1 VRGRRCRAPPGSR
14 AGSSHRGAGT
24 AHALPTRC
32 NIATEVACGFDVTLA
47 WHAALRYMPSAGN
60 APFWALSSL
69 GGDRS
74 VIDEREPL
82 RGYGADRFI
91 DRNMFATG
99 LELRTSVVNLNAFGT
114 HVSVE
119 AAPFLDAGKVFA
131 ALGGS
136 PFSRLHATPGFGVRG
151 VANPFIV
158 GYVDFGLA
166 RGRVAVFSGIDY
178 PFRAARPP
186 GGCAAHLPTATGGP

>member
-1 VRGRRCRAPPGSR
+1 
-14 AGSSHRGAGT
+14 
-24 AHALPTRC
+24 
-32 NIATEVACGFDVTLA
+32 
-47 WHAALRYMPSAGN
+47 MPSAGN

-136 PFSRLHATPGFGVRG
+136 PFSRLHATPG
-151 VANPFIV
+151 
-158 GYVDFGLA
+158 LA
-166 RGRVAVFSGIDY
+166 YAAWRIPSSSATWISAWPAAGSRCSAASTIRSERPARQGAARRICPLQRVARRI
-178 PFRAARPP
+178 
-186 GGCAAHLPTATGGP
+186 ATGAGVVQW

>member
-1 VRGRRCRAPPGSR
+1 
-14 AGSSHRGAGT
+14 
-24 AHALPTRC
+24 
-32 NIATEVACGFDVTLA
+32 
-47 WHAALRYMPSAGN
+47 M
-60 APFWALSSL
+60 
-69 GGDRS
+69 
-74 VIDEREPL
+74 IDEREPL
-82 RGYGADRFI
+82 RGYGADRFV

-99 LELRTSVVNLNAFGT
+99 LELRTSICNLNAFGT
-114 HVSVE
+114 RVSVE

-166 RGRVAVFSGIDY
+166 RGEVAVFSGIDY
-178 PFRAARPP
+178 PF
-186 GGCAAHLPTATGGP
+186 